1 MQAIESQSNM
11 GPRPHVALWRTTRF
25 ELDLARPLVMGI
37 VNVTPDSFFDGGI
50 HSTTQAALLHAQ
62 RLIDEGADILDIG
75 GESTRPGSQPLTADQ
90 EWQRIMPVLAQL
102 IKLGI
107 PLSVDTYHLETMQ
120 KAVDI
125 GVDIVNDVWGL
136 RQTGVMDFL
145 AKNDCGV
152 CVMHMHGDPTTMQL
166 QPITANIMDSLNAFF
181 CQQLA
186 LTDQMG
192 IERNRLVLDPG
203 IGFGKS
209 VSQNF
214 EILRQQSQL
223 LELGL
228 PLMMGW
234 SNKSS
239 LGVVSGL
246 PVNQRL
252 APSIAAAILA
262 VERGAKILRVHAVAE
277 TIAALSVW
285 KVDKNLQDISS

>member
-90 EWQRIMPVLAQL
+90 EWQRIMPVLMQL
-102 IKLGI
+102 IKLNI

-120 KAVDI
+120 KAVDM
-125 GVDIVNDVWGL
+125 GVDIVNDIWGL
-136 RQTGVMDFL
+136 RQRGVMDFV
-145 AKNDCGV
+145 AKNECGI

-166 QPITANIMDSLNAFF
+166 QPITANIMDSLNTFF

-209 VSQNF
+209 VQQNF
-214 EILRQQSQL
+214 EILRQQAQL

-252 APSIAAAILA
+252 VPSIAAAILA

-277 TIAALSVW
+277 TVAALSVW

>member
-120 KAVDI
+120 KAVDM

-136 RQTGVMDFL
+136 RQRGVMDFV

-214 EILRQQSQL
+214 EILRQQAQL

-285 KVDKNLQDISS
+285 KGDKNLQDFSS